1 MFDKFGE
8 FTSAEEINLTAEGL
22 FNEGDFENIKVLAQE
37 NGIPEEFAEAY
48 IRGEIPQLCDD
59 MTAAL
64 GKLEVEAEELKPQ
77 EIMEDW
83 LEYIK
88 VRCTE
93 EEKLAAAVRSKGK
106 SLKGCIAQLLL
117 WSFAHQIPIDKEI
130 LQPAKINASKVTLGI
145 PGMGTAKSIITEY
158 YTGKEVL

>member
-8 FTSAEEINLTAEGL
+8 FNSAKEINMAVEGL
-22 FNEGDFENIKVLAQE
+22 FNEGDFENIKILAQE
-37 NGIPEEFAEAY
+37 NGIPEDFVEMY
-48 IRGEIPQLCDD
+48 IGGDIPQLCDE

-64 GKLEVEAEELKPQ
+64 GKLEVEAEELKPL

-93 EEKLAAAVRSKGK
+93 DPEIAVAVRKKGK
-106 SLKGCIAQLLL
+106 SLKGCIAQLLV
-117 WSFAHQIPIDKEI
+117 WSFAHQSEVDKEI
-130 LQPAKINASKVTLGI
+130 LQQAKIKAGKVTLGI

-158 YTGKEVL
+158 YTGKKAV